1 LAIAQLQQVDVKAIT
16 DLGSQIGLVAGV
28 KLDDVASA
36 LEAMRTEIAEKAKTT
51 RSNLTNL

>member
-1 LAIAQLQQVDVKAIT
+1 VDVKAIT